1 LTKKQKLS
9 DEMFDKLME
18 KEDKIMDKTYDLMR
32 ILLSNDYWNEN
43 GVKFIKND
51 IHIKAHEIDD
61 LLFDRHELSCAHS
74 IVDNMEKNKK

>member
-1 LTKKQKLS
+1 
-9 DEMFDKLME
+9 MFDKLME